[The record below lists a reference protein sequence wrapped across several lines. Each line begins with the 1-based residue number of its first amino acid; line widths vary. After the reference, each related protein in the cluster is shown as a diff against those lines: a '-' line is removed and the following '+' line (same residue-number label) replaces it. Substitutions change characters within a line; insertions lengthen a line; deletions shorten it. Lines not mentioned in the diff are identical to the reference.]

1 VDVGGEGLE
10 AFVAPGEAAGGS
22 GRLEIAG
29 ALSFFAD
36 ANYVWNVQ
44 PAAAMADQV
53 IANGVVIGEG
63 ALFSAVAL
71 DNGLLPVGI
80 MLTAIENSSATPIS
94 GSFTNLADGA
104 IITVGA
110 NSYQASYEG
119 GDGND
124 LTLTVVE

>member
-1 VDVGGEGLE
+1 
-10 AFVAPGEAAGGS
+10 
-22 GRLEIAG
+22 
-29 ALSFFAD
+29 
-36 ANYVWNVQ
+36 
-44 PAAAMADQV
+44 V